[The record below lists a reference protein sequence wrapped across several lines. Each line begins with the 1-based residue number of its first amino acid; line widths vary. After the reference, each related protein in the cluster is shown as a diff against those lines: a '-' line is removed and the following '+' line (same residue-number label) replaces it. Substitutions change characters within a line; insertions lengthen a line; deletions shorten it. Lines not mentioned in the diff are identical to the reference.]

1 MKKGFIIIALLL
13 SIMVS
18 ALGNNGNG
26 RPRWISE
33 VPVASNNTFEYKVI
47 VIHASNSSEARA
59 LVPREITH
67 YVETSHNVHITSVSK
82 IASESNNGNLS
93 EQTSFNMMAV
103 VEGDPVNVVVKII
116 DEYQETE
123 KGRDVYYF
131 LCAVGNPKAS
141 SVRFD
146 KVQVTDKYGAKG
158 LWRSAIVPG
167 WGQMY
172 KGSTGKGIAIL
183 GAEVVALGGVVAFE
197 SMRSSYVTKMHK
209 QPQFAQQYASKAA
222 NCKNIRNGFIAGA
235 AAIYV
240 YNLIDTVA
248 ASGSRWIKTKS
259 GGLAF
264 YPTATNES
272 IGFALSYSFN

>member
-1 MKKGFIIIALLL
+1 MKKGSFIIALLL
-13 SIMVS
+13 LIVVS
-18 ALGNNGNG
+18 AFGNNGSG

-47 VIHASNSSEARA
+47 VVHASSISEARA
-59 LVPREITH
+59 LVPREMTH
-67 YVETSHNVHITSVSK
+67 YVETSHNVQITSVSK
-82 IASESNNGNLS
+82 IASENVNGNVS
-93 EQTSFNMMAV
+93 EQTNFNMMAL
-103 VEGDPVNVVVKII
+103 VEGDPVKVVVKII
-116 DEYQETE
+116 DEYQETD
-123 KGRDVYYF
+123 KGQDVYYF
-131 LCAVGNPKAS
+131 LCALGNPKAS

-209 QPQFAQQYASKAA
+209 QPQFAQQYASKAT

-235 AAIYV
+235 VAIYV
-240 YNLIDTVA
+240 YNLIDAVA
-248 ASGSRWIKTKS
+248 APGSRWIKTKGS
-259 GGLAF
+259 GLAF

-272 IGFALSYSFN
+272 IGFALSYSF

>member
-1 MKKGFIIIALLL
+1 MSLNFEQLLTCIEKTSLIVRIRAKPRARWDITGKDEMKKGFIIIALLL

-18 ALGNNGNG
+18 AFGNNGNG

-116 DEYQETE
+116 DEYQETD

-131 LCAVGNPKAS
+131 LCA
-141 SVRFD
+141 
-146 KVQVTDKYGAKG
+146 
-158 LWRSAIVPG
+158 
-167 WGQMY
+167 
-172 KGSTGKGIAIL
+172 
-183 GAEVVALGGVVAFE
+183 
-197 SMRSSYVTKMHK
+197 
-209 QPQFAQQYASKAA
+209 
-222 NCKNIRNGFIAGA
+222 
-235 AAIYV
+235 
-240 YNLIDTVA
+240 
-248 ASGSRWIKTKS
+248 
-259 GGLAF
+259 
-264 YPTATNES
+264 
-272 IGFALSYSFN
+272 